1 MAAVGCSRSSKI
13 ARRRSGRR
21 RFGPAKLSTLLLV
34 GLALAMVDCK
44 SNPKRPIDDAKAAGL
59 STADLVQVSADVFAA
74 MDGGIKLRSEE
85 VKGRNAWILWSAG
98 NQVFW
103 DRLAREGYGIVD
115 LIKTLDSRER
125 PRRFAE
131 MGLMNEPGFRQAA
144 HPDEYGL
151 WLDERVGQPPAG
163 IDERVYG
170 RSSGVIGFRIY
181 PNPDFDQQA
190 RKNWD
195 PARYYNDPAYY
206 GDPKLVRPYRI
217 GVTCASC
224 HVAPNPINP
233 PADRENPR
241 LENLSS
247 AIGNQYIREGK
258 VFTREQPGS
267 FFWEMLNAQPPGT
280 SDTSRV
286 ANDHINN
293 PNAINAIFLLGV
305 RIAEGAEEHVA
316 GGALALPGGETR
328 KVPHILKD
336 GADSVG
342 VAGAALRV
350 YVNEGM
356 FSQQFLGDH
365 DLLLGLQ
372 KQRPFDVANA
382 FDNSVF
388 WQATYER
395 TANIASFFARLTPLH
410 LEDAPGG
417 SAYITNNQIIMNRGK
432 IIFAE
437 NCAGCHSSK
446 QPPARIDPRSE
457 QAREWYRE
465 SVMRPDFRDHNFLST
480 DRRIP
485 ISELKTNACRALAT
499 NATRGQIWDNFSSE
513 TYKMLAS
520 VGTIESYNPIDESKP
535 YRFKAPE
542 GGPGYYRPPSL
553 IAVWSSAPFLH
564 NNSVGIFTGDTS
576 VAGRMRA
583 FDDAIEKLLWPERRL
598 GKASIWRTS
607 QKSYLRIAANY
618 VPELMRPFVKEGFLS
633 IGPIPSGVPIN
644 LLANLD
650 PTSESVVKLIPA
662 INAAL
667 LEMSFKKSSWPKEPS
682 GAMQPAMARLVSV
695 LMDASKCPDLIE
707 DRGHEYGARLSDSDK
722 LALIEFLKTL

>member
-1 MAAVGCSRSSKI
+1 VTLAQ
-13 ARRRSGRR
+13 R
-21 RFGPAKLSTLLLV
+21 RFGPAAIGGSVLFFCSA
-34 GLALAMVDCK
+34 LALLACQ
-44 SNPKRPIDDAKAAGL
+44 SNPKFSIDDAKAAGL
-59 STADLVQVSADVFAA
+59 SATDFAQVSDDVFQA
-74 MDGGIKLRSEE
+74 MDGGIKLSPEE
-85 VKGRNAWILWSAG
+85 IKGRNAWMLWSAG
-98 NQVFW
+98 NPVFW

-131 MGLMNEPGFRQAA
+131 MGLINEPGFRQAA

-151 WLDERVGQPPAG
+151 WLDERTGPAPAE
-163 IDERVYG
+163 IDEQIYG

-190 RKNWD
+190 RKNWNAD
-195 PARYYNDPAYY
+195 RYYNDPAYY
-206 GDPKLVRPYRI
+206 QDPKLVRPYRI
-217 GVTCASC
+217 GVACASC
-224 HVAPNPINP
+224 HVGPNPISP
-233 PADRENPR
+233 PADPENPR
-241 LENLSS
+241 WENLSS

-258 VFTREQPGS
+258 VFTREKPGS

-305 RIAEGAEEHVA
+305 RFAEGVQEHIA

-342 VAGAALRV
+342 IAGAALRV

-365 DLLLGLQ
+365 DLLLGLR

-382 FDNSVF
+382 FDNSVY

-395 TANIASFFARLTPLH
+395 TANIASFFARLSPLY

-417 SAYITNNQIIMNRGK
+417 RAYLTNDQAMINRGK

-437 NCAGCHSSK
+437 NCASCHSSK
-446 QPPARIDPRSE
+446 QPPDGIDPQSE

-465 SVMRPDFRDHNFLST
+465 SVMSPDFRQHNFLST

-520 VGTIESYNPIDESKP
+520 VGTIETYNPIDETKP
-535 YRFKAPE
+535 YRFKAPA

-564 NNSVGIFTGDTS
+564 NNSVGIFTEDPS

-583 FDDAIEKLLWPERRL
+583 FNDAITKLLWPENRL

-607 QKSYLRIAANY
+607 QESYLKIPENY
-618 VPELMRPFVKEGFLS
+618 VPVLLRPLVKAGFLS
-633 IGPIPSGVPIN
+633 IGPIPRGVPIN
-644 LLANLD
+644 LLANID
-650 PTSESVVKLIPA
+650 PTSPRIVALIS
-662 INAAL
+662 AL
-667 LEMSFKKSSWPKEPS
+667 NGALREISLKNSSFAEEPS
-682 GAMQPAMARLVSV
+682 GTMQPAMARLVSA

-722 LALIEFLKTL
+722 LTLIEFLKTL